1 MAITNQALADIRT
14 SLLNVS
20 AGISNL
26 SGKEKTKFE
35 NSSSATALKGGLTTL
50 GGTLTSEQAR
60 RTVENTKKESTK
72 TNSGGVLND
81 AYSKLFAEN
90 QKTKEDLAKAQ
101 TELTNANAGL
111 SIADQQKK
119 QIEDEA
125 AAALLKNKKKNGEAV
140 TDPNAPADTS
150 LGLEDIA
157 GEDPILKAMVDSA
170 NEQRTSISSQLEVLN
185 SQMTDADDDTKFMV
199 RQIENMANQQIRRQE
214 KSNENM
220 VRGAKVAGLTAGIAQ
235 YSPETHSGIVQ
246 ETINEGLALI
256 QDIEFKA
263 MEKKYQAKKDLR
275 DFNYK
280 SYLESSKLVTEY
292 NDLKNKTI
300 ISMYEQIQKAE
311 TDAREAIKF
320 DNEQADRNALIL
332 APELI
337 NATPD
342 MIAKTAAANGIEL
355 GALMRA
361 VNDAKYEQ
369 QSRELDITSKQES
382 ILSSRDA
389 RYRANLPKEEEDEK
403 PMSFSDLTS
412 ASERYNL
419 FGKTKVGGE
428 EKTVNLIPSHWTRSD
443 FDGFVAK
450 NPDISEKNTSEQKRK
465 INEYQG
471 GAANTIESVANTIG
485 SSTNLLKKK

>member
-1 MAITNQALADIRT
+1 MAVTNQSLADIKT

-20 AGISNL
+20 AGISKL
-26 SGKEKTKFE
+26 SGAEKTKFE

-50 GGTLTSEQAR
+50 GGTLTSENAR
-60 RTVENTKKESTK
+60 RTVENAKKESTK
-72 TNSGGVLND
+72 TYSGGGITE

-101 TELTNANAGL
+101 SDLTNAQSGL

-119 QIEDEA
+119 QVEDEA
-125 AAALLKNKKKNGEAV
+125 AAAILKNKKKNGEAA
-140 TDPNAPADTS
+140 TDSNAPADTS
-150 LGLEDIA
+150 VGLEDIA

-170 NEQRTSISSQLEVLN
+170 NEKRTSISSQLEVLK
-185 SQMTDADDDTKFMV
+185 SQMADADDDTKFMI
-199 RQIENMANQQIRRQE
+199 RQIDNMANQQIRRQE
-214 KSNENM
+214 KANESM

-246 ETINEGLALI
+246 DTINEGLALI

-263 MEKKYQAKKDLR
+263 MEKKYEAKKDLR

-280 SYLESSKLVTEY
+280 GYLESQKLVTEY

-342 MIAKTAAANGIEL
+342 MITKTAIANGIEV

-361 VNDAKYEQ
+361 VNDVKYEQ
-369 QSRELDITSKQES
+369 QSRELELTSKRES
-382 ILSSRDA
+382 IATSRDA
-389 RYRANLPKEEEDEK
+389 RRRANEKTVEEEK
-403 PMSFSDLTS
+403 PMSFSDLTA

-450 NPDISEKNTSEQKRK
+450 NPDISEKTTTEQKRR
-465 INEYQG
+465 INEFQG
-471 GAANTIESVANTIG
+471 GPINSIESVANTIG

>member
-1 MAITNQALADIRT
+1 MAVTNQALADIKT

-20 AGISNL
+20 AGLSNL
-26 SGKEKTKFE
+26 SGAEKTKFE
-35 NSSSATALKGGLTTL
+35 NSDSAKALSGGLTSL
-50 GGTLTSEQAR
+50 KGTLTSEQAR
-60 RTVENTKKESTK
+60 RTVENTKKEDKS
-72 TNSGGVLND
+72 SGSASGLAT

-90 QKTKEDLAKAQ
+90 QKTKEDLAKSQ
-101 TELTNANAGL
+101 SELSNANAGL

-119 QIEDEA
+119 QVEEEA
-125 AAALLKNKKKNGEAV
+125 AQALIKNKKKNGQ
-140 TDPNAPADTS
+140 TDPDAPVDTS
-150 LGLEDIA
+150 VGLEDIA

-170 NEQRTSISSQLEVLN
+170 NEQRNSIASQLEVLK
-185 SQMTDADDDTKFMV
+185 SQMTDADDDTQFMI
-199 RQIENMANQQIRRQE
+199 RQIDNMANQQIRRQE
-214 KSNENM
+214 KANENM
-220 VRGAKVAGLTAGIAQ
+220 VRGAKVAGLTAGLAQ

-280 SYLESSKLVTEY
+280 GYLESQKLVGEY

-342 MIAKTAAANGIEL
+342 MIAKAAAANGIEL

-369 QSRELDITSKQES
+369 QSRELDIVSKQES
-382 ILSSRDA
+382 IASSRDA
-389 RYRANLPKEEEDEK
+389 RRRANEKTVEEEK
-403 PMSFSDLTS
+403 PMSFSDLKE

-419 FGKTKVGGE
+419 FQGKDDS
-428 EKTVNLIPSHWTRSD
+428 KTNLVPSHWTRSD
-443 FDGFVAK
+443 FDGFISKYPNVDTFSAQEK
-450 NPDISEKNTSEQKRK
+450 KTAIKRYQEGTPDDKSFN
-465 INEYQG
+465 
-471 GAANTIESVANTIG
+471 VANTIG
-485 SSTNLLKKK
+485 SSTNLLKKL